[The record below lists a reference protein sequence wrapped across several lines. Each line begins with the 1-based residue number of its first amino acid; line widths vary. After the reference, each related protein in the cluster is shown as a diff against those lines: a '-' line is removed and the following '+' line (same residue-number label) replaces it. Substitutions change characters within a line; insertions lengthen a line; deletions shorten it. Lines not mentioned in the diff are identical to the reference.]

1 AESGAAAIT
10 QNALRWDYGKTSVV
24 AHTRR
29 RNPDKSSAN
38 RFRSDQARKRAA
50 EQFERVE
57 ERAFE
62 IARKI
67 FAADSRCSKIERT
80 LKEDPKKNLNLGDAT
95 FSFAP
100 FLLTGGCTSGC
111 TKTQQKLSNRKGK
124 GNMKLDS
131 LKTLY
136 VNELRDLYNAE
147 NQLVKALPKM
157 AKGASSDDLKEAFEK
172 HLEQTKGHV
181 QRLEQVF
188 QELGGKAKGK
198 TCQAMKGL
206 IEEGSEVLKADGEDS
221 VIDAAI
227 IVAAQ
232 KVEHYEIAGYGS
244 VRTFAQLLGQDKS
257 AELLQQT
264 LDEESEANELLNKLA
279 EDIVNP
285 EALMEPELAS
295 ASSDR

>member
-1 AESGAAAIT
+1 MGVAFARLPERLALATNCTPSRSQYL
-10 QNALRWDYGKTSVV
+10 QNSKLGTRAL
-24 AHTRR
+24 
-29 RNPDKSSAN
+29 P
-38 RFRSDQARKRAA
+38 RFGTFPFCDRHKGC
-50 EQFERVE
+50 RVYSKGT
-57 ERAFE
+57 
-62 IARKI
+62 IARK
-67 FAADSRCSKIERT
+67 ERT
-80 LKEDPKKNLNLGDAT
+80 LKE
-95 FSFAP
+95 
-100 FLLTGGCTSGC
+100 
-111 TKTQQKLSNRKGK
+111 
-124 GNMKLDS
+124 
-131 LKTLY
+131 LY

-157 AKGASSDDLKEAFEK
+157 AKAASSDELKEAFEK

-181 QRLEQVF
+181 ERLEEVF
-188 QELGGKAKGK
+188 KQLGEKTKGK
-198 TCQAMKGL
+198 ICQAMKGL

-244 VRTFAQLLGQDKS
+244 VRTFAQLLGQDQS

-295 ASSDR
+295 TSR